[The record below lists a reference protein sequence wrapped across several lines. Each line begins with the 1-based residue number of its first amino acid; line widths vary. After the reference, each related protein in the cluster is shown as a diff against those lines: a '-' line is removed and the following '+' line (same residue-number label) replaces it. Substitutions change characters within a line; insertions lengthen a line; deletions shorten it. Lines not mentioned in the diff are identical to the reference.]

1 MRANDISDSRYIV
14 ITGGVMSGLG
24 KGVIAASTGKLLQS
38 LGYSITAIKIDP
50 YYNIDPGTMRP
61 DEHGEVFVLKDG
73 YEVDQDFGTYERIT
87 GIELSGYNN
96 ITNGQIHKAV
106 TDGERAGEYLGKTVQ
121 KYPHLS
127 NEVQRR
133 IKEVAEKDNTDFVLV
148 EIGGTAGDE
157 ENKLFYR
164 ATETMQ
170 SRGEEMLFMHV
181 SYFPIPPHLKEQKS
195 KPTQQSL
202 DHLREVGIKP
212 DFLIGRSPM
221 PIDDKR
227 KGKIENGYGIRKDYI
242 LSSPDVDSI
251 YKIPLI
257 LDDQKLGYKI
267 LKKFGLNPRKTNL
280 DDWRE
285 LVNTIETVKDPVRI
299 GIVGKYFESGE
310 YVLEDSYVSV
320 IEALKHASWN
330 NYKKPKIDWVSAKKL
345 ENDKN
350 IVSSLEKY
358 DGIVVP
364 GGFGNKGVEGKILA
378 AKYARENDIPYLG
391 LCYGLQ
397 MSTIEIARNI
407 CGMKGAHTTE
417 CDPNTP
423 YPVVTLLDEQRN
435 VIEGDNKKLGG
446 TMRLGDH
453 EAFMKP
459 GTKIWELYGKKDI
472 VVERHRHRYEIN
484 PEYHD
489 ALQEAGMIFS
499 GTSKDGK
506 LVEFAELE
514 DHLFFVGTQAHPE
527 FTSRVLHPNPM
538 FDGFIKAASL

>member
-1 MRANDISDSRYIV
+1 MRANDNQSTRYIV
-14 ITGGVMSGLG
+14 VTGGVMSGLG
-24 KGVIAASTGKLLQS
+24 KGVVSASTGKLLQS
-38 LGYSITAIKIDP
+38 LGYTVTAIKIDP

-73 YEVDQDFGTYERIT
+73 YEVDQDFGTYERIAE
-87 GIELSGYNN
+87 IELSGYNN

-106 TDGERAGEYLGKTVQ
+106 TDGERAGDYLGKTVQ

-133 IKEVAEKDNTDFVLV
+133 IKEVAEKDKTDFVLI

-164 ATETMQ
+164 SVETMQ
-170 SRGEEMLFMHV
+170 SKGEDMLFMHV
-181 SYFPIPPHLKEQKS
+181 SYFPIPPHLGEQKS

-212 DFLIGRSPM
+212 DFLIGRSPQ

-227 KGKIENGYGIRKDYI
+227 KAKLEDGYGIKKEYI

-251 YKIPLI
+251 YKVPLI

-267 LKKFGLNPRKTNL
+267 LEKFGLDPKQTNL

-285 LVNTIETVKDPVRI
+285 LVDIIDTVEDPVRI
-299 GIVGKYFESGE
+299 GIVGKYFETGASI
-310 YVLEDSYVSV
+310 LRDSYVSV
-320 IEALKHASWN
+320 IEALKHAAWY
-330 NYKKPKIDWVSAKKL
+330 NYKKPEIDWISATKL
-345 ENDKN
+345 EKDSDHLTGLK
-350 IVSSLEKY
+350 KY

-364 GGFGNKGVEGKILA
+364 GGFGNTGVEGKIMA
-378 AKYARENDIPYLG
+378 AKYSRENDVPYLG

-397 MSTIEIARNI
+397 MSTIELARNV
-407 CGMKGAHTTE
+407 CGLDGAHTTE
-417 CDPNTP
+417 CNPNTP
-423 YPVVTLLDEQRN
+423 HPVVTILDEQRN
-435 VIEGDNKKLGG
+435 VTDKGG
-446 TMRLGDH
+446 TMRLGNQ
-453 EAFMKP
+453 EAIMKP
-459 GTKIWELYGKKDI
+459 GTKIWELYGKRDI

-484 PEYHD
+484 PNYHD
-489 ALQEAGMIFS
+489 ILQENGMVFS
-499 GTSKDGK
+499 GASKDGK

-514 DHLFFVGTQAHPE
+514 GYLFFVGTQAHPE
-527 FTSRVLHPNPM
+527 FTSRALKPNPM
-538 FDGFIKAASL
+538 FNGFIKASTA